1 MPLDQVGEDMRLYE
15 LRQGYYAAA
24 LSSTQELPRIVKLV
38 DLSDRSTR
46 LLSLGL
52 HFSEFQIDPSQG
64 LMVLVALED
73 HMCVLIIS
81 SKTFTQCHQHFQL
94 RNI

>member
-1 MPLDQVGEDMRLYE
+1 MPQKSYCNRDLGWLYLKFGEPKPLEQVGEDMRLYE

-24 LSSTQELPRIVKLV
+24 LSSTHDLPGIIKLV
-38 DLSDRSTR
+38 DLNNTSTR

-52 HFSEFQIDPSQG
+52 QFCEFQIDPSQG

-73 HMCVLIIS
+73 HM
-81 SKTFTQCHQHFQL
+81 
-94 RNI
+94 